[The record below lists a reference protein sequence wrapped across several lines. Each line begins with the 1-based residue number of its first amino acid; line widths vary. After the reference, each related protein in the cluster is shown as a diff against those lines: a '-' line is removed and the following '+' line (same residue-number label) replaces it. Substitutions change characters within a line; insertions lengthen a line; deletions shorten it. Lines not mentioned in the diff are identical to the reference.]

1 MTIFIL
7 FYFISFYFVAR
18 VAICL
23 VAAGGAVHAA
33 RACFTLSGF
42 FAKRRQAETHV
53 SEVSGKMGEAGG
65 AVDLAEM
72 LEGSESE
79 WGSESGDKSRMGEQ
93 KDAGDVASKGLLLGG
108 VGFENAWWRNGKM
121 LRPSKPNDEPC
132 DAAANAPR
140 QGVPSMW
147 QR

>member
-1 MTIFIL
+1 ML
-7 FYFISFYFVAR
+7 H
-18 VAICL
+18 
-23 VAAGGAVHAA
+23 HALLWHA
-33 RACFTLSGF
+33 F
-42 FAKRRQAETHV
+42 FAKRRLVETDGAAR
-53 SEVSGKMGEAGG
+53 EMGEAGG
-65 AVDLAEM
+65 AWDLAEM

-79 WGSESGDKSRMGEQ
+79 WGSGGGDKSPMGEQ
-93 KDAGDVASKGLLLGG
+93 KDAGDVASQGLLLGG

-121 LRPSKPNDEPC
+121 LQPSKPNDEPC

>member
-1 MTIFIL
+1 ML
-7 FYFISFYFVAR
+7 LPPLLR
-18 VAICL
+18 
-23 VAAGGAVHAA
+23 HA
-33 RACFTLSGF
+33 F
-42 FAKRRQAETHV
+42 FAKRRLVETDGAAR
-53 SEVSGKMGEAGG
+53 EMGEAGE
-65 AVDLAEM
+65 LAEM

-79 WGSESGDKSRMGEQ
+79 WGSESGDKSPMGEQ
-93 KDAGDVASKGLLLGG
+93 KDAGDVASQGLLLGG